1 MQPAG
6 QKIQAPETS
15 QQSLSV
21 RDSKSIS
28 QLEQE
33 WDALCQRVDAP
44 PFMRPGWFSAWID
57 AFGSGEPELLEARRG
72 DELVGVLPLLRN
84 RAGLAS
90 PTNWHTPA
98 FCVVAEDDAVEQ
110 TLLAEALNRS
120 NGRLDLGFL
129 PDSKDTERIV
139 AGAKRRGYRVIS
151 RIVEESPYVDL
162 EGGWEAIEARL
173 PSKRR
178 SDLKRRK
185 RRLSELGTYEFE
197 CLDGS
202 ERLEELLAE
211 GLEVEAIGWEG
222 RDGTP
227 ITAEKHTRLFYEQVA
242 RWAAPEGQLRLCFLR
257 LDSKPIAF
265 AYCLVDSGSIY
276 VQKLGFDPEYG
287 KYAPGLL
294 LAREMLAQAAEMGLS
309 TYEWLGADDPYKLI
323 WAEQRH
329 DRGRVQAFPRGANG
343 LGQYL
348 AWRYGR
354 PLVQRGM
361 RAIRR

>member
-1 MQPAG
+1 MHMAG
-6 QKIQAPETS
+6 QEVQASDTS

-21 RDSKSIS
+21 SESKSIL

-33 WDALCQRVDAP
+33 WDALCRRVDAP
-44 PFMRPGWFSAWID
+44 PFMRPGWFSAWIE
-57 AFGSGEPELLEARRG
+57 AFGSGEPELFEARRDG
-72 DELVGVLPLLRN
+72 ELVGVLPLLRTHG
-84 RAGLAS
+84 GLSS

-98 FCVVAEDDAVEQ
+98 FCVVAEDDAVEGA
-110 TLLAEALNRS
+110 LLAEALQRS
-120 NGRLDLGFL
+120 SGRLDLGFL
-129 PDSKDTERIV
+129 PDSDVTERIV
-139 AGAKRRGYRVIS
+139 AGAKRRGFRVIA
-151 RIVEESPYVDL
+151 RTVEESPYVDL
-162 EGGWEAIEARL
+162 DGGWEAIEERL

-185 RRLSELGTYEFE
+185 RRLSELGTYTFE
-197 CLDGS
+197 YLDGS

-227 ITAEKHTRLFYEQVA
+227 ITAEEHTRRFYEQVA

-257 LDSKPIAF
+257 LDGKPIAF
-265 AYCLVDSGSIY
+265 AYCMVDSESIY

-329 DRGRVQAFPRGANG
+329 NRGRVQAFPRGANG

-361 RAIRR
+361 RVVRR